1 MLLFTDVGGCCS
13 LVGMEAAS
21 VASEP
26 TMTLNLSNK
35 DFPEVILRY
44 LVIHEFGHALGLE
57 HEHQCSDFWDTV
69 QEFVDQDKAKSDESC
84 FQPAAREKGE
94 CPDGPGLEYD
104 PQSIMHYR

>member
-1 MLLFTDVGGCCS
+1 MLSLTGEGGCSS

-21 VASEP
+21 LGSGP
-26 TMTLNLSNK
+26 TMTLNLSK
-35 DFPEVILRY
+35 DASEIFLRR

-69 QEFVDQDKAKSDESC
+69 QEFVDQGKVERDDSC
-84 FQPAAREKGE
+84 FRPPAATEKGE

-104 PQSIMHYR
+104 PQSIMHYW